1 MSYVKSLRRALWRL
15 CLWHDILVVPWDK
28 PTGFATPNVH
38 KGLVRVGWSTDWV
51 QDELQKLDWKYLI
64 VLPKGRNLTTTSIM
78 VHEMVHWWQ
87 DDKGFSQNVW
97 LRELMA
103 YAIQWVVL
111 HHRLEP
117 WPGRW
122 LLRGMRHS
130 IAWKL

>member
-1 MSYVKSLRRALWRL
+1 MNYVRAIRRALWRL
-15 CLWHDILVVPWDK
+15 CLWHDILVVTWDK
-28 PTGFATPNVH
+28 PIGLATPDVH
-38 KGLVRVGWSTDWV
+38 KGLVRVGWSYDWV

-64 VLPKGRNLTTTSIM
+64 VLPKGRNLATTSLM

-87 DDKGFSQNVW
+87 DRVGFSQNVW